1 MRYVIQH
8 RASDAREWNTLPGT
22 FPSRIAADRHMTDL
36 GGRECLDP
44 TGFYRVVLER
54 DAAS

>member
-8 RASDAREWNTLPGT
+8 RARDAREWNTLPGT